1 MQMQIA
7 NVDTYEHLTVQAVT
21 NPFSG
26 APGVISY
33 GADASTYH
41 GYMMTFYSQTP
52 VVADIDKLSRQI
64 SSVFAK
70 NQDIWTAL
78 YSTVNVDINPVHGFE
93 ESDDIRHG
101 GSDGS
106 SSGSTSTDKTNT
118 YDDATLHDTGQV
130 SNKQNG
136 TVTYGHT
143 VHTERVRYDGSP
155 ITQVEKYR
163 DMVERL
169 DMTEIIIR
177 AVLAAITQH
186 IYIPPKPAGREED

>member
-1 MQMQIA
+1 MQIA
-7 NVDTYEHLTVQAVT
+7 NVDTYEHLTGQAVT

-41 GYMMTFYSQTP
+41 GFMMAFYSQTP
-52 VVADIDKLSRQI
+52 VVADIDKLTRQI
-64 SSVFAK
+64 SSVFLE

-78 YSTVNVDINPVHGFE
+78 YSTVNTEINPVLGFTE
-93 ESDDIRHG
+93 TDDIRHG
-101 GSDGS
+101 GKDGS
-106 SSGSTSTDKTNT
+106 SSGGKSTDKTNT
-118 YDDATLHDTGQV
+118 YDDDTLHDIGQV
-130 SNKQNG
+130 YSTQNG

-186 IYIPPKPAGREED
+186 IYIPPKPAG

>member
-1 MQMQIA
+1 MQII
-7 NVDTYEHLTVQAVT
+7 NVDTYAHLTDQTVT
-21 NPFSG
+21 NPFTN
-26 APGVISY
+26 APGVSSY

-41 GYMMTFYSQTP
+41 GFMMSFYSQTP

-64 SSVFAK
+64 SSVFFE

-78 YSTVNVDINPVHGFE
+78 YATITTGINPVLGFTE
-93 ESDDIRHG
+93 TEDIRHG
-101 GSDGS
+101 GRDGS
-106 SSGSTSTDKTNT
+106 HSSSTSTDKTNT

-130 SNKQNG
+130 SNKQKG

-143 VHTERVRYDGSP
+143 VHTERVRFDGSP

-163 DMVERL
+163 AMVSRL
-169 DMTEIIIR
+169 DMTEIIMR

>member
-1 MQMQIA
+1 MQIV
-7 NVDTYEHLTVQAVT
+7 NVDTYEHLTEQAVT

-26 APGVISY
+26 APGVDSY

-41 GYMMTFYSQTP
+41 GFMMAFYGQTP

-64 SSVFAK
+64 SSVFLE
-70 NQDIWTAL
+70 NQDIWSAL
-78 YSTVNVDINPVHGFE
+78 YSTVRPGINPVNGFIE
-93 ESDDIRHG
+93 TEDIQHG
-101 GSDGS
+101 GTDGS
-106 SSGSTSTDKTNT
+106 SSGGSSTDATNT
-118 YDDATLHDTGQV
+118 YDNATLRDTGRV
-130 SNKQNG
+130 SNTQSG

-143 VHTERVRYDGSP
+143 VHTDRVRYDGSP

-177 AVLAAITQH
+177 AVLSAITQH

>member
-1 MQMQIA
+1 MQIA

-26 APGVISY
+26 APGVDSY

-41 GYMMTFYSQTP
+41 SFMMSFYGQTP
-52 VVADIDKLSRQI
+52 VIADIDKLSRQI
-64 SSVFAK
+64 SSVFLE
-70 NQDIWTAL
+70 NQDIWFAL
-78 YSTVNVDINPVHGFE
+78 YSTVRPGINPVNGFIE
-93 ESDDIRHG
+93 TEDIQHG
-101 GSDGS
+101 GTDGS
-106 SSGSTSTDKTNT
+106 SSGGSSTDATNT
-118 YDDATLHDTGQV
+118 YDNATLRDTGRV
-130 SNKQNG
+130 SHNQEG

-143 VHTERVRYDGSP
+143 VHTERVRFDGSP

>member
-1 MQMQIA
+1 MQIA
-7 NVDTYEHLTVQAVT
+7 NVDTYEHLTEQAVT

-26 APGVISY
+26 APGVDSY

-41 GYMMTFYSQTP
+41 GFMMAFYSQTP
-52 VVADIDKLSRQI
+52 VVADIDKLTRQI
-64 SSVFAK
+64 SSVFFE

-78 YSTVNVDINPVHGFE
+78 YSTVHTGINPVSGFTE
-93 ESDDIRHG
+93 TEDIRHG
-101 GSDGS
+101 GTDGS
-106 SSGSTSTDKTNT
+106 SSGGTSTDKTNT

-130 SNKQNG
+130 SNTQSG

-143 VHTERVRYDGSP
+143 VHTDRVRYDGSP

-177 AVLAAITQH
+177 AVLSAITQH